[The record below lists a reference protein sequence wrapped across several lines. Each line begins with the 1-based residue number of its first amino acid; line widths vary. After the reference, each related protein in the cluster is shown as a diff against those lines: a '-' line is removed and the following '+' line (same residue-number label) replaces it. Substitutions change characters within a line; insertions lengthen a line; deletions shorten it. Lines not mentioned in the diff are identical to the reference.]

1 MKDAILTIDV
11 EGPRG
16 HDPVLYQIWGK
27 TVNGEYYGISK
38 IMDICDSFQVRG
50 LFFVDIPEIWD
61 YGYEKIKEVIL
72 SIRKRD
78 HDVGVHIHPHHMP
91 MKHVTFYLIIRKR
104 SNILLSKNVQTNIM
118 K

>member
-38 IMDICDSFQVRG
+38 IMDICDSFQVKG

-61 YGYEKIKEVIL
+61 YGYEKIKEVIA
-72 SIRKRD
+72 K
-78 HDVGVHIHPHHMP
+78 
-91 MKHVTFYLIIRKR
+91 
-104 SNILLSKNVQTNIM
+104 
-118 K
+118 